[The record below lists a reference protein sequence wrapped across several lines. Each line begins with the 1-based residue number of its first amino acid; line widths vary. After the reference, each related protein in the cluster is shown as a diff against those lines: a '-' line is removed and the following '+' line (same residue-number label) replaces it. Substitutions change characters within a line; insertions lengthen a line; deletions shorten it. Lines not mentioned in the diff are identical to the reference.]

1 MTLFEKILA
10 RKIPAKIVHE
20 DEHCFA
26 IEDINPQAPGHL
38 LVIPRKV
45 IPKLSDATAED
56 AEVLGRCMLAAAKLA
71 GGKDFRL
78 VINNG
83 DEAGQTVFHLHLHV
97 LTGRKFGWPPG

>member
-1 MTLFEKILA
+1 VTLFEKILA
-10 RKIPAKIVHE
+10 RQIPAQIVHE
-20 DEHCFA
+20 DETCFA
-26 IEDINPQAPGHL
+26 IKDIHPQAPEHY

-45 IPKLSDATAED
+45 IPKLSQASPED
-56 AEVLGRCMLAAAKLA
+56 AEVLGRCMMAAAKLA

-83 DEAGQTVFHLHLHV
+83 DDAGQTVFHLHMHV